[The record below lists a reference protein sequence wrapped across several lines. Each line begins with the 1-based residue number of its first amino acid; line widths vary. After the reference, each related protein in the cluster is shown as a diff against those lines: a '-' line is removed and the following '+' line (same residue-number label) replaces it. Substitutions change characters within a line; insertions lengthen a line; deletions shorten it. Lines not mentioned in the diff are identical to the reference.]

1 MGLMFDDSNELV
13 CPKCGGLYFIERV
26 EYMLDKN
33 TTQLDTTYIETERRY
48 AIRCAKCGK
57 LIDSNMSPKVI
68 PRR

>member
-13 CPKCGGLYFIERV
+13 CPECDEIKNKERV

-33 TTQLDTTYIETERRY
+33 ITSLDTTYIETERRY